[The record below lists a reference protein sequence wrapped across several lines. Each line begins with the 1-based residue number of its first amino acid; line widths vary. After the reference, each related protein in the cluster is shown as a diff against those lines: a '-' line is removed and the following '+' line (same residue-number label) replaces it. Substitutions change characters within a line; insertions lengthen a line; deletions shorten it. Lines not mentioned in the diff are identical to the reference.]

1 MKLKF
6 VIFATILALGAYVT
20 STQAS
25 EKVFA
30 YRYVIT
36 ETGMFSSL
44 DPLDADMTSNL
55 PVARM
60 VYATPLETSENN
72 QITSRVLDS
81 FRYNSDNRT
90 IEWVV
95 KTGLKFEDG
104 TAIMPDDVAFA
115 VSRMAYARPKFPVLA
130 SIVGVEE
137 WSKSNDALKTYPKGL
152 TVDGPKISIKLSES
166 VTHPLFRFCLELFSI
181 IPRRCVDPKTNKISC
196 KTIPESGPYKLEA
209 KTSDT
214 ISFAR
219 RPHEIDVSIP
229 QKIEFKYVAT
239 ADVQKRIGQF
249 DSRTVVAGSE
259 ADYNADA
266 LKGLESSLKVA
277 FMPAS
282 RFEALLINKEVP
294 PFGDK
299 LCRQVFMQKFRNA
312 FQTLAN
318 GRGAEGSIF
327 TKILPGYERLEVMQS
342 ALKLESKEIAECK
355 KKFVGTAIPWGFDEG
370 HRDST
375 FVKAISSALEE
386 LGAIASKPLAV
397 QTRKEFTD
405 SFSGGKIAF
414 YNAGSGFWALDP
426 VGDVKMLFTPNLHK
440 PLKQLWSDP
449 KFLKLLA
456 DVGDDAA
463 SFKAINTYLFDES
476 LLNVYGHQ
484 RRFFAAKNSSLFR
497 ELNFAITSPA
507 PWQVF
512 KVQ

>member
-1 MKLKF
+1 MKLNF
-6 VIFATILALGAYVT
+6 AICATIVALGAYVT
-20 STQAS
+20 SSQAS
-25 EKVFA
+25 EKVFI

-60 VYATPLETSENN
+60 VYATPLETSDNN
-72 QITSRVLDS
+72 QITSRVLES
-81 FRYNSDNRT
+81 FRFNSDNRT

-104 TAIMPDDVAFA
+104 TTITPDDVAFA
-115 VSRMAYARPKFPVLA
+115 VARMAYARPKFPVLS
-130 SIVGVEE
+130 SIAGVAE
-137 WSKSNDALKTYPKGL
+137 WSKSNDALKEYPKGIK
-152 TVDGPKISIKLSES
+152 VDGQKISIQLSET
-166 VTHPLFRFCLELFSI
+166 VKHPLFRFCLELFSI

-196 KTIPESGPYKLEA
+196 KSIPESGPYKFEA

-214 ISFAR
+214 VSFAR
-219 RPHEIDVSIP
+219 RPNEIDVSIP
-229 QKIEFKYVAT
+229 QKIEFKYLAT
-239 ADVQKRIGQF
+239 TDVPKRIGQF

-259 ADYNADA
+259 ADYTSDA
-266 LKGLESSLKVA
+266 LKGLETSLKVA

-299 LCRQVFMQKFRNA
+299 VCRQIFMQKFRTA
-312 FQTLAN
+312 FQAIAN
-318 GRGAEGSIF
+318 GRVSEGSIF
-327 TKILPGYERLEVMQS
+327 TKILPGYQSLEAMQS
-342 ALKLESKEIAECK
+342 AVKVESKEIAECK
-355 KKFVGTAIPWGFDEG
+355 KKFLGTVIPWGFDEG

-375 FVKAISSALEE
+375 FVKAITSALTE
-386 LGAIASKPLAV
+386 LGVTASKPLAV
-397 QTRKEFTD
+397 STRKEFTD
-405 SFSGGKIAF
+405 SFAGGKIAF

-426 VGDVKMLFTPNLHK
+426 VGDLKMLFTPNLHK

-449 KFLKLLA
+449 KFLELLA
-456 DVGDDAA
+456 GVGEDAA
-463 SFKAINTYLFDES
+463 SFKALNTYLFDES